1 VAPASAIPPLV
12 IALPAALLTHLVTQT
27 APIFRRYFLPAPR
40 PLLATHIAILLP
52 VLTHLLTHFPPLLGR
67 QIAPRSLRPSAAGR
81 AE

>member
-27 APIFRRYFLPAPR
+27 APIFRRDFLPAPR

-52 VLTHLLTHFPPLLGR
+52 VLTHLLAHFPPFLGG
-67 QIAPRSLRPSAAGR
+67 QIAP
-81 AE
+81 